1 MERNKKTKRRRTN
14 EEEEEGASNSSSSRW
29 LLPPQLRISLAMTST
44 TTNAGSCRVN
54 TASSGKA

>member
-14 EEEEEGASNSSSSRW
+14 EEEEGASNSSSSRW